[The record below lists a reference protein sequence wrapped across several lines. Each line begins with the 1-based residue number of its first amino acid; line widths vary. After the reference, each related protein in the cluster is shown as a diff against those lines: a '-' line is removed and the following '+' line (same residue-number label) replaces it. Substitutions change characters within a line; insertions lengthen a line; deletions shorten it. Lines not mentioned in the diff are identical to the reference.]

1 MRTKLYNMKNLV
13 CTNPHNFEYT
23 ETDLPNVPENY
34 SLLKIKK
41 IGICGTDLHA
51 YEGTQPFFNYPRI
64 LGHEL
69 AAEIVTTQPESGF
82 LVGESVTISPYF
94 YCGKCIACRNG
105 KPNCCATIN
114 VCGVHIDG
122 GMREYL
128 SVPTYS
134 LIHGEGLSD
143 DELAL
148 VEPLAIGAHG
158 VRRADVQQGEF
169 VLVIGAGPI
178 GLGTMEF
185 ARIAGGHVIALDI
198 NEQRL
203 QFCKDKLG
211 VAHTINAL
219 LPDVKEQLAAITN
232 NDMPTVV
239 IDCTGNLKA
248 INNAFQYMAHGA
260 RFVLI
265 GLQKQDIVFNHPE
278 FHKREATLM
287 SSRNATSVDFDHV
300 VSSMKKGFVNPTN
313 YITHRVQFEE
323 VKDNF
328 ASWLD
333 PKNGV
338 IKAMISM

>member
-1 MRTKLYNMKNLV
+1 MKTLT
-13 CTNPHNFEYT
+13 CTTPGNFDYSDTDIPTIPEGYT
-23 ETDLPNVPENY
+23 
-34 SLLKIKK
+34 LLKIKR
-41 IGICGTDLHA
+41 IGVCGTDLHA

-69 AAEIVTTQPESGF
+69 AAEIVETPAGNGF
-82 LVGESVTISPYF
+82 EIGEAVTISPYF
-94 YCGKCIACRNG
+94 YCGKCIACRSG
-105 KPNCCATIN
+105 KTNCCAAIN

-128 SVPTYS
+128 AVPTYS
-134 LIHGEGLSD
+134 LIHGEGLSF

-158 VRRADVQQGEF
+158 VRRAGVQPGEN

-185 ARIAGGHVIALDI
+185 ARIAGGNVIALDI
-198 NEQRL
+198 NDQRL
-203 QFCKDKLG
+203 QFCKEKLG
-211 VAHTINAL
+211 VSHTINAL
-219 LPDVKEQLAAITN
+219 SPDVLEQLKTITN
-232 NDMPTVV
+232 GDMPTVV

-265 GLQKQDIVFNHPE
+265 GLQKNEIVFSHPE

-287 SSRNATSVDFDHV
+287 SSRNATSQDFDHV
-300 VSSMKKGFVNPTN
+300 VGSMKKGLVNPTN
-313 YITHRVQFEE
+313 YITHRVGFEE
-323 VKDNF
+323 VKANF

-338 IKAMISM
+338 IKAMVSM